1 MSKYLHFLRDRK
13 KKINGKVTT
22 QKMAKAA
29 PSIAGVGW
37 GCSALQ
43 SWACTVPCPSSY
55 VLCVG
60 LGHGP
65 GACSAGEVGGSSA
78 GQIPW
83 QSVTSIL
90 GGRDA
95 FCLVWLVS
103 VRAKPGFIG
112 IAAAAHRALFPR
124 GTVPGEGQC
133 GAAQG
138 QPCFC
143 RTFLGCSGQGSTDR
157 WTPHQKQ
164 AGTAR
169 I

>member
-13 KKINGKVTT
+13 KKSMGKL
-22 QKMAKAA
+22 QPRK
-29 PSIAGVGW
+29 W
-37 GCSALQ
+37 QRLLLQ
-43 SWACTVPCPSSY
+43 SQAWAGDALPCSHGLALRCAPIPMS
-55 VLCVG
+55 CVG

-124 GTVPGEGQC
+124 GTVPREGQC
-133 GAAQG
+133 GAAPG